1 MTVVPA
7 SSLSRAEMLML
18 GNNIAPR
25 ARAERVDLSAVNRSL
40 NAHGEGVDELVEAAA
55 QCGEG
60 WPGGPTAAGMT
71 P

>member
-25 ARAERVDLSAVNRSL
+25 ARHDRVDLPAVNRSL
-40 NAHGEGVDELVEAAA
+40 DAHGEGVDELVEAAA
-55 QCGEG
+55 QGGEG
-60 WPGGPTAAGMT
+60 
-71 P
+71 